1 MVGKLI
7 KHDLIA
13 LFRLLLFISCFALGF
28 AILARIFMTTGSSF
42 WLFMFIMSLWAS
54 IALMF
59 VASIGS
65 IVRFYKS
72 LFTGQ
77 GYMTFSLPVSVTKL
91 LIAKLLSA
99 IIATVVGVAV
109 FIVCMLILMSGLPAE
124 QLQSVM
130 NGVKE
135 LFENIGVMLSYDPLI
150 SIETILLIIISIPM
164 GLLQYYLCLSI
175 GQLFSKHRVGWSYA
189 IIILSNIVLNI
200 LFAYCL
206 MPIVDTFAEIN
217 PHLALWTVIIVF
229 AGLDVGY
236 FFLIRYL
243 LSHKLNLLV

>member
-13 LFRLLLFISCFALGF
+13 LFRLLLFIGCFALGF
-28 AILARIFMTTGSSF
+28 AILSRIFMTTGSSF

-99 IIATVVGVAV
+99 IIDVGFARRTIAKLFGWCEDVVR
-109 FIVCMLILMSGLPAE
+109 
-124 QLQSVM
+124 
-130 NGVKE
+130 
-135 LFENIGVMLSYDPLI
+135 
-150 SIETILLIIISIPM
+150 
-164 GLLQYYLCLSI
+164 
-175 GQLFSKHRVGWSYA
+175 KHRR
-189 IIILSNIVLNI
+189 N
-200 LFAYCL
+200 
-206 MPIVDTFAEIN
+206 
-217 PHLALWTVIIVF
+217 ALLRSVNF
-229 AGLDVGY
+229 D
-236 FFLIRYL
+236 
-243 LSHKLNLLV
+243 